1 MMPAITT
8 LTRLGTIIQFEITMD
23 ALILSFVHMLRR
35 DRMNGISVSQCILGM
50 AELEEIRMIQSSELQ
65 SDRGDQK
72 GLVRLCR
79 DGVDMGMTLA
89 IVERILSLYVVVHF
103 ECICVTFWG
112 QDRAGQQ
119 LRN

>member
-1 MMPAITT
+1 
-8 LTRLGTIIQFEITMD
+8 
-23 ALILSFVHMLRR
+23 MLRR

-79 DGVDMGMTLA
+79 DGVDMGMILA
-89 IVERILSLYVVVHF
+89 IMERILSLYVVVHF

-112 QDRAGQQ
+112 TGQDSSLETKLICMIKLLFL
-119 LRN
+119 LRDPAVM